1 MTLTIKLRDYAGELA
16 ITLDDLESFHDKYHF
31 GGVVLSMKVLQRAFG
46 AFPDAGIPHRDEI
59 AIVAGLNP
67 PGLIDSFE
75 FMTRAV
81 SRKRLVVDTALPDGP
96 PSPFGRFAFEVHRPC
111 GAVALWVRDGLLP
124 ADFATIG
131 KKVEAGFGSEAEIAR
146 WNAYKRDVGVA
157 MIPMRPEDVLDIR
170 PIEGRRL
177 VA

>member
-1 MTLTIKLRDYAGELA
+1 MTLSIKLRDYAGELT
-16 ITLDDLESFHDKYHF
+16 ITLDDLEAFHDKYHF
-31 GGVVLSMKVLQRAFG
+31 GGVVLSMKVLQRAFD
-46 AFPDAGIPHRDEI
+46 AFPDAGIPHRNEI

-81 SRKRLVVDTALPDGP
+81 SRRRLVIDTMLPDGP
-96 PSPFGRFAFEVHRPC
+96 PSPFGRFAFEIHRPC

-124 ADFATIG
+124 ADFATTG
-131 KKVEAGFGSEAEIAR
+131 KKVEAGFGTEAEIAR
-146 WNAYKRDVGVA
+146 WTGYKRDVGVA
-157 MIPMRPEDVLDIR
+157 MIPMKPEDVLDIR
-170 PIEGRRL
+170 RIEGRRL